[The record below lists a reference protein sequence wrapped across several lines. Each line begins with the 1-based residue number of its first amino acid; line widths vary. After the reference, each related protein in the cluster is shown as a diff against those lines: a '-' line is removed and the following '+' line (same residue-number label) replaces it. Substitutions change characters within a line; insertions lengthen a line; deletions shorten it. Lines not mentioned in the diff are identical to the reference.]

1 VGRKPDLNEVFNFVQ
16 MKPEEGEEKEEKVR
30 NAI

>member
-1 VGRKPDLNEVFNFVQ
+1 

-30 NAI
+30 NANI